1 MGAASWFHIQYLLLG
16 EALALGPLFL
26 FWLSIFPV
34 IHAED
39 IEVLVAC
46 TAAFKNVVWQQ
57 LGVSTGFEGE
67 GMVVGCQQG
76 VYTPENGVR
85 GGEGIIEHLVTC
97 CIEPL
102 LHMGVEVNHG
112 NSASHER
119 LPFLHDGRP
128 HGENLLDVGLCFSRP
143 EDNRVETKDVM
154 TVVES
159 TVEQLLEL
167 FELMLGSLYVRFKY
181 RPALPRYGM
190 MEDNPVLHDEE
201 LFNHLVVQFLGYDD
215 VGFEQFRF
223 PVRYETGVES
233 FRDAYSLHGILP
245 MKILAMGHFFNA
257 SIIFPNQ
264 SISLGVFSFLSP
276 I

>member
-1 MGAASWFHIQYLLLG
+1 MWTTSGLHIQYLLLG
-16 EALALGPLFL
+16 EALTLGPLFL

-39 IEVLVAC
+39 IEVFVAC

-57 LGVSTGFEGE
+57 LGVSTSFKRE

-85 GGEGIIEHLVTC
+85 GGEGIVEHLVSC

-119 LPFLHDGRP
+119 LPFLNDCRP
-128 HGENLLDVGLCFSRP
+128 HGEYLLDVGLRFSRP
-143 EDNRVETKDVM
+143 EDNRVETEDVM
-154 TVVES
+154 AVVES

-167 FELMLGSLYVRFKY
+167 FELMLGRIYVRFEY
-181 RPALPRYGM
+181 RSALSRYGM
-190 MEDNPVLHDEE
+190 VEDNPVLHDEE
-201 LFNHLVVQFLGYDD
+201 LFNHLVVQFL
-215 VGFEQFRF
+215 
-223 PVRYETGVES
+223 
-233 FRDAYSLHGILP
+233 
-245 MKILAMGHFFNA
+245 
-257 SIIFPNQ
+257 
-264 SISLGVFSFLSP
+264 
-276 I
+276 